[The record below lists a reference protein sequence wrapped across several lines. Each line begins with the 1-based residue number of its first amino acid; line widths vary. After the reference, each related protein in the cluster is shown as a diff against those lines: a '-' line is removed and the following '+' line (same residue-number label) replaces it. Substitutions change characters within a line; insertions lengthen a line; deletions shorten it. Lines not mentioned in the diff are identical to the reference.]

1 MIKKTIKSNI
11 LLFTVICYL
20 FLFALIV
27 YFKPNTI
34 FNSDGTPLNFGLGY
48 TKKTITPIWLIVILI
63 AIICYLF
70 ILFYINHDRFIL

>member
-20 FLFALIV
+20 SLFACIV
-27 YFKPNTI
+27 YLKPKTI
-34 FNSDGTPLNFGLGY
+34 FDNDGTPLHFGLGY
-48 TKKTITPIWLIVILI
+48 TKKTITPIWLIVIFI
-63 AIICYLF
+63 AIISYLF